1 MILMTW
7 WQAIILGAL
16 QGLTEFLPVSSS
28 GHLVLAQ
35 HVLGLDLTQDV
46 TFEVFLHAGTALSI
60 VTVYRHRLS
69 GIIGDMIR
77 TLTNPTKAYPNSHN
91 VRIAWQVVCA
101 SIPAGLAYV
110 FLDTELEWTY
120 EHPWFS
126 CTMLIAT
133 GLLLGSTFWV
143 PAQSGEVT
151 LWKSLWIGAAQ
162 AVSLL
167 PGMSRSGATISTGL
181 LAGIQPDS
189 AADFSFIMVLPLIFG
204 ATLIKGW
211 QVLDSPEAVTW
222 LPLLI
227 GMLTAYGTGIFA
239 IHMVLGFVRRGRLHT
254 FAFYCVA
261 LGGLG
266 LFLLR

>member
-7 WQAIILGAL
+7 WQAVILGIL

-35 HVLGLDLTQDV
+35 HVLGLELTSDV

-60 VTVYRHRLS
+60 VTVYRCRL
-69 GIIGDMIR
+69 GRIIADMVH
-77 TLTNPTKAYPNSHN
+77 TLMNPARAYQNNPN
-91 VRIAWQVVCA
+91 VRIAWQVVFA
-101 SIPAGLAYV
+101 SVPAGLAYV

-120 EHPWFS
+120 EHPWFA

-133 GLLLGSTFWV
+133 GLLLGSTFWA
-143 PAQSGEVT
+143 PTQGGMVT
-151 LWKSLWIGAAQ
+151 LWKSIWIGAAQ
-162 AVSLL
+162 ALSLL

-189 AADFSFIMVLPLIFG
+189 AADFSFIMVLPVILG
-204 ATLIKGW
+204 ATLVKGW
-211 QVLDSPEAVTW
+211 QVLESPEVVLW

-227 GMLTAYGTGIFA
+227 GTFFAYGTGIFA
-239 IHMVLGFVRRGRLHT
+239 IHMVLGFVRRGQLHT